1 MNRFYN
7 AVSTIVTPRVIR
19 KKKEEVVFDCPAID
33 PSKDITEV
41 SKEDIEAAKEEVA
54 EKQEIEAEKNSE
66 ESAKEEVN
74 EKQEIEVEE
83 TPENTPSEVEVSE
96 SKQQEETDLVVG
108 GNKRSRIFKKQKNEQ

>member
-1 MNRFYN
+1 MNGFYN

-54 EKQEIEAEKNSE
+54 EKQEMEA
-66 ESAKEEVN
+66 
-74 EKQEIEVEE
+74 EE
-83 TPENTPSEVEVSE
+83 TPENTQSEVSE
-96 SKQQEETDLVVG
+96 SKQQEEPDLVVG
-108 GNKRSRIFKKQKNEQ
+108 GNKRNRAKKQKNEQ